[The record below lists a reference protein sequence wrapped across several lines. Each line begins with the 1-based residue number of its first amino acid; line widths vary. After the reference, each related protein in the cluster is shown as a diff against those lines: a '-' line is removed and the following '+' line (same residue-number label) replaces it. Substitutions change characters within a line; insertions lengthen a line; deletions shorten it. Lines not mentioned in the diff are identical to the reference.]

1 MKKLPNWIIGLAGVA
16 LLAACQPVSV
26 TPVKTGAAGH
36 FDRIKDDDIL
46 LREFLQAMPKGGDL
60 HNHLYGAVYAESWLR
75 YAEED
80 GFCIDEAALS
90 IRYPSADGCSGNAKP
105 AAEALKS
112 QSLRNRM
119 IDHLSMRD
127 FTPGGGE
134 SGHDQFFATF
144 DAMAAAPYRYGD
156 MVADAANMAGGQN
169 ILYLEL
175 MHTLELFETILPMVG
190 SVQLSGD
197 PAADYDLLMN
207 GDFGAALPDMLA
219 RAKADIDAAMARK
232 DKLLA
237 CGTAAAKPG
246 CGVEVRFLNQPV
258 RTLPPAA
265 VYAHFIFGWHLTDQD
280 ARFVG
285 NNLVAPEDDHI
296 ALRDYRL
303 HMAQMGYLH
312 VKLGDRN
319 VSLHAGEVTLG
330 LVHPDELRY
339 HITEAVRTARADRI
353 GHGIGIVYETGY
365 QDLLAEMKERDI
377 PVEINLTS
385 NDVILGIK
393 GEDHPYWIYKNAGVP
408 VTLSTDDEG
417 VSRIDLTHEY
427 MRAADELHMDYAALK
442 EISYNALKYA
452 FVDEA
457 RKDELTA
464 ELDKRFAAFE
474 AGFND

>member
-1 MKKLPNWIIGLAGVA
+1 MSIAFQIVVVSTLVVIGAGSA
-16 LLAACQPVSV
+16 GLSAAA
-26 TPVKTGAAGH
+26 GAAQFGLSVVLYE
-36 FDRIKDDDIL
+36 KG
-46 LREFLQAMPKGGDL
+46 EMGGDCLNVGCVPSKGVIRAARAWAEVNNASEFGL
-60 HNHLYGAVYAESWLR
+60 HVSPDN
-75 YAEED
+75 
-80 GFCIDEAALS
+80 I
-90 IRYPSADGCSGNAKP
+90 K
-105 AAEALKS
+105 
-112 QSLRNRM
+112 
-119 IDHLSMRD
+119 RD
-127 FTPGGGE
+127 F
-134 SGHDQFFATF
+134 
-144 DAMAAAPYRYGD
+144 
-156 MVADAANMAGGQN
+156 
-169 ILYLEL
+169 
-175 MHTLELFETILPMVG
+175 
-190 SVQLSGD
+190 
-197 PAADYDLLMN
+197 
-207 GDFGAALPDMLA
+207 
-219 RAKADIDAAMARK
+219 DAAMARK